1 MMQNNVLDHENGDL
15 SQPSPSGAPGAPGAV
30 ERAVGRSL
38 EPRREAALEE
48 VRRLVDAAQTLIRRD
63 GRLEPRVSEIV
74 RAAGLSNQAFY
85 RHFRSKHELLA
96 AVLDDG
102 LGQLAAYLEHRM
114 AAAGTPTDAVREW
127 VRGMLAQASNPDAAD
142 ATRPFALGRERLA
155 EHCPAEVRESELRLT
170 ALLESAIARAA
181 EAGELPQAQPAADA
195 EALYH
200 LVMGWMQARL
210 RDGGVTPEAEASL
223 EGFAMAG
230 LRRAGAGAGAEGA

>member
-1 MMQNNVLDHENGDL
+1 MQNNILDRENED
-15 SQPSPSGAPGAPGAV
+15 PRAGAV

-38 EPRREAALEE
+38 EPRREAALGE
-48 VRRLVDAAQTLIRRD
+48 VRRLVEAAQVLIRRD

-102 LGQLAAYLEHRM
+102 LTRLADYLEHRM
-114 AAAGTPTDAVREW
+114 SRAPTATEAVREW
-127 VRGMLAQASNPDAAD
+127 VRGMLSQASNAEAAE

-170 ALLESAIARAA
+170 ALLQGAIARAA
-181 EAGELPQAQPAADA
+181 EAGELPRAEPAADA

-200 LVMGWMQARL
+200 LVMGWMQGRL
-210 RDGGVTPEAEASL
+210 RDGAATPEAAAAL
-223 EGFAMAG
+223 ESFALAG
-230 LRRAGAGAGAEGA
+230 LRRAGEEGA